1 MKTITVGGLSY
12 LPEAKA
18 LIAMKP
24 SREMF
29 GDPDETLKID
39 KWEIVPWGDDNNL
52 PAKIIENIE
61 KSEVVSANL
70 EFNVLV
76 GYGTG
81 IKPMRRVIENGK
93 LIGYEDIFDDELVL
107 DFFENNDLGAYFL
120 EQLTDLKAF
129 YNVFPEIILTNDKK
143 SIATLRSKEAA
154 FSRWGKVDPK
164 VGHITQHFYSSK
176 WGDGPKKEDIVLSD
190 VLDRFNPLFDLQ
202 SRLKEG
208 KYKELRFILPVNFP
222 TAGRTY
228 YQRAYWWSVFQSG
241 WYDFSLMIPEAKK
254 ALMKN
259 KFAVKYIIYI
269 SPKYFESIFK
279 QEGIDKT
286 DKEAVDA
293 RVDQEH
299 KMFSDFL
306 TGSDKA
312 GKGIVALQEMIHSSQ
327 GAKQERYIEVVTID
341 MGKEGGEFNEDS
353 EEVSNI
359 ISYVMGVH
367 SSLIGSTPGKNKGSF
382 SGTDKREL
390 FMMKQALMKPYRDR
404 LLKPLNLVKR
414 FNNWD
419 KNIVFAIPD
428 IELTTLDKNKSGKE
442 ETLNQ

>member
-1 MKTITVGGLSY
+1 MKTISVGGLSY
-12 LPEAKA
+12 IPEAKV

-29 GDPDETLKID
+29 KDPDEVVKID
-39 KWEIVPWGDDNNL
+39 NWEIVPWGEDNNL
-52 PAKIIENIE
+52 PATVIENIE

-70 EFNVLV
+70 EYNVLI

-93 LIGYEDIFDDELVL
+93 LQGYDEVFDDDKVL
-107 DFFENNDLGAYFL
+107 EFFENNDLGGYFL

-143 SIATLRSKEAA
+143 NIATLRSKEAA
-154 FSRWGKVDPK
+154 FSRWGKVDDK

-176 WGDGPKKEDIVLSD
+176 WGDGPKKKDIVFSD
-190 VLDRFNPLFDLQ
+190 VLDRFNPMFDLET
-202 SRLKEG
+202 RLKNG
-208 KYKELRFILPVNFP
+208 KYKELRFIVPVNFP
-222 TAGRTY
+222 TPGRTY
-228 YQRAYWWSVFQSG
+228 YQRAYWWSLFQSG
-241 WYDFSLMIPEAKK
+241 WFDFSLMIPEAKK

-269 SPKYFESIFK
+269 SPKYFDNIFK
-279 QEGIDKT
+279 QEGIDKN

-299 KMFSDFL
+299 QMFADFL

-312 GKGIVALQEMIHSSQ
+312 GKGIVALKEMIHSSS
-327 GAKQERYIEVVTID
+327 GAKEEKYIEVVPID

-359 ISYVMGVH
+359 TSYVMQTH

-404 LLKPLNLVKR
+404 LLRPLNLVKR
-414 FNNWD
+414 FNGWD
-419 KNIVFAIPD
+419 KDIVFAVPD
-428 IELTTLDKNKSGKE
+428 IEFTTLDQNKSGKQE
-442 ETLNQ
+442 ITKE